1 MSDRIDIAELRPAL
15 AAAAAEIA
23 QSLLGPPNRG
33 MSTKRELRFGRHGS
47 LAVVIAGPKAG
58 LWRDHSSDTGGEMI
72 ALNQREMGCTFQEA
86 LIEAAAFVG
95 GARPVR
101 SPVTGIVYQD
111 EKEAIEQRR
120 VAARQMWHAAHD
132 LFDSPAETY
141 LRSRGLSI
149 PFRLD
154 EAIRFHPSLR
164 FGDASFP
171 AMVAAITDIH
181 SDELIGVHLT
191 AIDKDGQPVKVEG
204 KTLRRIRGSKKGGAI
219 KLTPDDDVTLGLL
232 IGEGVE
238 TTLSA
243 MAIEQ
248 CAGWC
253 LLDAGEVRSFPVLGG
268 IECLTI
274 AVDADEA
281 GMQAAKETTARWIA
295 AKREVVRLVPK
306 QAGIDFN
313 DIIRSAANERS

>member
-58 LWRDHSSDTGGEMI
+58 LWRDHSSDTGGDMI
-72 ALNQREMGCTFQEA
+72 ALIQREKGCTFQEA

>member
-1 MSDRIDIAELRPAL
+1 MRGRIDLADLRLAL
-15 AAAAAEIA
+15 AAAAADIA
-23 QSLLGPPNRG
+23 QALLGPPNRS
-33 MSTKRELRFGRHGS
+33 MSSRRELRFGRHGS

-58 LWRDHSSDTGGEMI
+58 LWRDHSSNTGGDMI
-72 ALNQREMGCTFQEA
+72 ALIQREKSYTFQEA
-86 LIEAAAFVG
+86 LIEAAAFACG
-95 GARPVR
+95 ERPVR

-111 EKEAIEQRR
+111 EKEAIEQKR
-120 VAARQMWHAAHD
+120 VAARQIWHAAYD

-141 LRSRGLSI
+141 LRSRALPI

-171 AMVAAITDIH
+171 AMVAAIKAIH

-204 KTLRRIRGSKKGGAI
+204 KTLRRYRGSKKGGAI
-219 KLTPDDDVTLGLL
+219 KLTPDDDVVHGLL

-238 TTLSA
+238 TVLSA
-243 MAIEQ
+243 MEIEQ
-248 CAGWC
+248 CAGWS
-253 LLDAGEVRSFPVLGG
+253 LLDAGEVGSFPVLGG

-274 AVDADEA
+274 AVDADPA
-281 GMQAAKETTARWIA
+281 GMQAAKEATARWIA
-295 AKREVVRLVPK
+295 EKREVVRLVPK
-306 QAGIDFN
+306 QAGTDFN
-313 DIIRSAANERS
+313 DIILRAANERS